1 MVKEDGYI
9 KPFIESVFYSY
20 TQIFFSKNLIFGI
33 LLLITTFFDINVGIS
48 GLLAV
53 LFTNAIA
60 LILGFDK
67 RYIIDGSYGFNSL
80 LVGLGLGLY
89 YQFSFPFLI
98 LLLIA
103 SLLTF
108 IITIVISGILS
119 KYRLPYLS
127 IPFLF
132 GLWTIFLAARNFEAV
147 GISQKGV
154 YIINEM
160 YAKGGF
166 WLVDVYQWINQ
177 VGVPEV
183 IMIYLKS
190 LGAILFQFNILSGI
204 MMAIG
209 LLFYSRIAF
218 SLSFIS
224 FASAY
229 YFYQFIGADI
239 DTLSYSYIGFN
250 FILSGIAVGGF
261 FIVPSKKSYLWS
273 IILIPVLVVLTASL
287 TNLFSLFQL
296 AIYSLPFNIV
306 VLTSLYVLKLR
317 TYPKDLEETS
327 LQLYSPEKNLYER
340 SSNAKRYKN
349 YKEVEIGLPVF
360 GEWFIS
366 QGRNGAYTHKE
377 EWKDAW
383 DFVIVDT
390 SLQQFKDNGDFKDNY
405 YCFSQPV
412 VAPADGT
419 VEVIIDGVEDN
430 TIGDSNLYQNWGNSV
445 VIKHGYKIYSQLSH
459 LKNGSLKVKK
469 GDTVKKGDVIG
480 QCGNSGRS
488 PYPHL
493 HFQIQKTPFIGSKTL
508 EYPLSSFLTK
518 EKEKL
523 NFHFFDYPKEE
534 KKIKSIDTNKLL
546 TKAFRFIPGRI
557 IKFKVNDGKNEEE
570 VTWEVQ
576 SDIYNHSFLYC
587 QQSGS
592 RAFFINDGSLFYFT
606 FFEGNRNSL
615 LYYFFLAAYKIV
627 QGFYHDLEI
636 KDHYPLYLLD
646 NSFERYLHDF
656 VAPFY
661 QFMQSKFHMQYK
673 EIDDELIS
681 GKIVI
686 HSKAQVESFGKLK
699 KEMHFEIVIEED
711 RICAFKVQNK
721 QNKIDAFCI
730 K

>member
-1 MVKEDGYI
+1 MTNDASYI
-9 KPFIESVFYSY
+9 RSIAESVFYSY

-33 LLLITTFFDINVGIS
+33 LLLITTFFDINVGVS
-48 GLLAV
+48 GLMAV
-53 LFTNAIA
+53 LFTNFVA

-67 RYIIDGSYGFNSL
+67 VYIRDGSYAFNSL
-80 LVGLGLGLY
+80 LVGLGLGFS
-89 YQFSFPFLI
+89 YQFSFPFFI

-108 IITIVISGILS
+108 FITVATSGILA

-132 GLWTIFLAARNFEAV
+132 GLWAVFLAARNFDAV
-147 GISQKGV
+147 GISENGV
-154 YIINEM
+154 FILNEL
-160 YAKGGF
+160 YAKGGS

-177 VGVPEV
+177 AGVPEV
-183 IMIYLKS
+183 ILIYLKS

-250 FILSGIAVGGF
+250 FILSGIALGGF
-261 FIVPSKKSYLWS
+261 FIVPSKSSYLWS

-317 TYPKDLEETS
+317 THPKHLEETS

-340 SSNAKRYKN
+340 SSNAKRYAN
-349 YKEVEIGLPVF
+349 YMEVEIGLPVI
-360 GEWFIS
+360 GEWLIS
-366 QGRNGAYTHKE
+366 QGREGAHTHKE

-383 DFVIVDT
+383 DFVVVDS
-390 SLQQFKDNGDFKDNY
+390 SLQQFKNSGDFKDDY
-405 YCFSQPV
+405 YCYGQPV
-412 VAPADGT
+412 IAAADGT
-419 VEVIIDGVEDN
+419 IEIIVDGIDDN
-430 TIGDSNLYQNWGNSV
+430 VIGDSNLYQNWGNSV
-445 VIKHGYKIYSQLSH
+445 VIKHGYKLYSQLSH
-459 LKNGSLKVKK
+459 LKKGSVKIKK

-508 EYPLSSFLTK
+508 EYPLSSFLVK
-518 EKEKL
+518 EKDRL
-523 NFHFFDYPKEE
+523 NFHFFDYPEE
-534 KKIKSIDTNKLL
+534 GKIIKSIDTNKLL
-546 TKAFRFIPGRI
+546 TKAFRLIPGRI
-557 IKFKVNDGKNEEE
+557 MKFEVNNGKNKEK

-576 SDIYNHSFLYC
+576 SNIYNHSFIYC

-592 RAFFINDGSLFYFT
+592 KAFFINDGSLFYFT
-606 FFEGNRNSL
+606 FFEGSKKSL

-627 QGFYHDLEI
+627 QGFYQDLEI
-636 KDHYPLYLLD
+636 EDHYPIYLLD
-646 NSFERYLHDF
+646 NSFGRYLHDF

-661 QFMQSKFHMQYK
+661 QFIQSEFHMQYM
-673 EIDDELIS
+673 EIDDEIASEEIIIHSEALVKRF
-681 GKIVI
+681 GKI
-686 HSKAQVESFGKLK
+686 SKEL
-699 KEMHFEIVIEED
+699 HFKILIKED
-711 RICAFKVQNK
+711 RICEFNFQNEH
-721 QNKIDAFCI
+721 NKISAFCI